1 MATESNPARVDYAFG
16 DIRVEPAAHRVSRD
30 GHELELEPKAYSVL
44 LQFVTHPGELIQH
57 DDLLERVWGHK
68 YVTPASLSRVISQ
81 LRQKLGDEAAEPRYI
96 QTVHGLGYRLI
107 ASVTARDPGKAAAA
121 AADLPRPAN
130 SPDRDHDRRS
140 GDHDH
145 DRRSI
150 AVLPFVNMSGDL
162 ENEYFSDGIA
172 EEILSLLT
180 KLPQLKVS
188 SRTSSFFFK
197 GKEVD
202 LQTLAAKLDVGTVL
216 EGSVRRAGNRVR
228 ITAQLIDVASDS
240 NLWAETYD
248 RELRDVFAIQDDI
261 AQSIVDALKVT
272 LSPKERRAI
281 QYVATANVQAYD
293 DYLRGRKYF
302 YAWNR
307 RDSLRAID
315 MYKRAIARDPK
326 YAAAWAGLSDAYVMR
341 HRFLD
346 ANPEHVAHAMDAS
359 ERALQMDPDSAE
371 AHASRGLALYV
382 SKHFKQ
388 AERQFETAMM
398 LNPNLLEAYFL
409 YGMICSSQGNFE
421 KAAWLYLRAAEVS
434 PADYLPLVYL
444 SQAYSEMGR
453 KDDER
458 KARRRAIELI
468 ERALGIN
475 PDDARARYMG
485 AANFAAIGEK
495 DKAIEWANLALRSSE
510 DEPMVYYNAA
520 CTFAVLE
527 EHERAIDLL
536 ERAVQLGW
544 GDRAWMANDSDL
556 ASLRSH
562 PRFQALLTS
571 LN

>member
-1 MATESNPARVDYAFG
+1 MAPESNSPRLDYAFG
-16 DIRVEPAAHRVSRD
+16 DIRVQPAAHRVLRD
-30 GHELELEPKAYSVL
+30 GQELDLEPKAYAVL
-44 LQFVTHPGELIQH
+44 LQFLTHPGELIKH
-57 DDLLERVWGHK
+57 DDLLEQVWGHK
-68 YVTPASLSRVISQ
+68 YVTAATLSRVISQ
-81 LRQKLGDEAAEPRYI
+81 LRQKLGDEAAEPHYI

-107 ASVTARDPGKAAAA
+107 ASVAAGNPADAAARV
-121 AADLPRPAN
+121 DVPGPPRH
-130 SPDRDHDRRS
+130 PDRDRH
-140 GDHDH
+140 
-145 DRRSI
+145 SI
-150 AVLPFVNMSGDL
+150 AVLPFVNMSGEM

-197 GKEVD
+197 GKEAD
-202 LQTLAAKLDVGTVL
+202 LQMIAAKLDVGTVL

-228 ITAQLIDVASDS
+228 ITAQLIDVASDAT
-240 NLWAETYD
+240 LWAETYD

-293 DYLRGRKYF
+293 DYLRGRRYF

-307 RDSLRAID
+307 RDSLRAIE
-315 MYKRAIARDPK
+315 MYERAIARDPK

-346 ANPEHVAHAMDAS
+346 RNPEHVTQAMDAS

-371 AHASRGLALYV
+371 AHASRGLALYI
-382 SKHFKQ
+382 SQ
-388 AERQFETAMM
+388 QYLEAERQFETAMM
-398 LNPNLLEAYFL
+398 LNPNLLEGCFM
-409 YGMICSSQGNFE
+409 YGMICSSLGNFQ

-453 KDDER
+453 KDDET
-458 KARRRAIELI
+458 KARHRALELI
-468 ERALGIN
+468 ARALGAN

-485 AANFAAIGEK
+485 AASFAALGEK
-495 DKAIEWANLALRSSE
+495 AKAIEWANLALRSSE
-510 DEPMVYYNAA
+510 DEPMVFYNAA

-527 EHERAIDLL
+527 EHDRAIDLL
-536 ERAVQLGW
+536 ERAVALGW

-556 ASLRSH
+556 ASLRGK
-562 PRFQALLTS
+562 PRFRALLTS

>member
-1 MATESNPARVDYAFG
+1 MM
-16 DIRVEPAAHRVSRD
+16 
-30 GHELELEPKAYSVL
+30 
-44 LQFVTHPGELIQH
+44 
-57 DDLLERVWGHK
+57 
-68 YVTPASLSRVISQ
+68 
-81 LRQKLGDEAAEPRYI
+81 LRPPR
-96 QTVHGLGYRLI
+96 
-107 ASVTARDPGKAAAA
+107 
-121 AADLPRPAN
+121 N
-130 SPDRDHDRRS
+130 PDR
-140 GDHDH
+140 

-150 AVLPFVNMSGDL
+150 AVLPFVNMSGEM

-180 KLPQLKVS
+180 KVPQLKVS

-202 LQTLAAKLDVGTVL
+202 LSMIAAKLDVGTVL

-293 DYLRGRKYF
+293 YYLRGRKHF

-307 RDSLRAID
+307 RDSLRAIA
-315 MYKRAIARDPK
+315 MYERAIARDPK
-326 YAAAWAGLSDAYVMR
+326 YAAAWAGLADAYVMR

-346 ANPEHVAHAMDAS
+346 PNPEHVAHAMDAS

-382 SKHFKQ
+382 SKRFKQ

-409 YGMICSSQGNFE
+409 YGMICSSLGNFE

-444 SQAYSEMGR
+444 CQAYSEMGR
-453 KDDER
+453 KEDES
-458 KARRRAIELI
+458 KARHRAIELI
-468 ERALGIN
+468 ERALGVN

-485 AANFAAIGEK
+485 AANFAAVGEK
-495 DKAIEWANLALRSSE
+495 AKAIEWANLALRSSE
-510 DEPMVYYNAA
+510 DEPMVFYNAA

-527 EHERAIDLL
+527 EHDRAIDLL
-536 ERAVQLGW
+536 ERAVTLGW

-556 ASLRSH
+556 ASLRDK